1 MKNSV
6 FVLGKLP
13 ALNDYIDAC
22 RANKYRGSRL
32 KKSTEQMIYVQ
43 TLELPKITKRVKFK
57 FTWFEETKKRDPDN
71 VAFAKK
77 FILDALQQ
85 NGKLQNDNAT
95 FVHGFEDH
103 FVYGDGQGVLIEIEE
118 VD

>member
-13 ALNDYIDAC
+13 TLNEYIRAC
-22 RANKYRGSRL
+22 RANKYHGAKL
-32 KKSTEQMIYVQ
+32 KRNAEQMIYVQ
-43 TLELPKITKRVKFK
+43 TLELPKITKRAKFK
-57 FTWFEETKKRDPDN
+57 FTWFEENKKRDPDN
-71 VAFAKK
+71 VCFAKK

-85 NGKLQNDNAT
+85 NGKLQNDNQQ
-95 FVHGFEDH
+95 FVAGFEDH
-103 FVYGDGQGVLIEIEE
+103 FIYGDGQGILIEIEE